1 MRIAIINLDIS
12 VDRLRKCRDQLSKY
26 GHDFDR
32 ISAVDIRLKENA
44 GLIETYSVILNYF
57 GYYKTLKPGEIGCYL
72 SHRKLWQNMV
82 DKNIDQMLVLE
93 DDFELKA
100 DLHNVFEFV
109 SSINPSDWDIIKLGE
124 IPKKE
129 SKKYCKPRVI

>member
-44 GLIETYSVILNYF
+44 GLIETYSVIQTILAITRP
-57 GYYKTLKPGEIGCYL
+57 KT
-72 SHRKLWQNMV
+72 R
-82 DKNIDQMLVLE
+82 
-93 DDFELKA
+93 
-100 DLHNVFEFV
+100 
-109 SSINPSDWDIIKLGE
+109 
-124 IPKKE
+124 
-129 SKKYCKPRVI
+129 